1 MIDQKSRDELIKYR
15 LQQANE
21 TIELVKFLID
31 SDKYEIAVN
40 RIYYG
45 MYYSLTALALKN
57 EFNTSKHLQL
67 IGWFNKEFISSGIL
81 EKKYGR
87 ILRLAFQYRT
97 KGDYDAYVTFEKDEV
112 INIYIEMIDFIKE
125 ISNLLKS

>member
-1 MIDQKSRDELIKYR
+1 MIDQKSRDELIKYL

-31 SDKYEIAVN
+31 SDKYEIAEN

-67 IGWFNKEFISSGIL
+67 IGWFNKEFITSGIL

-87 ILRLAFQYRT
+87 ILRLAFQYIT
-97 KGDYDAYVTFEKDEV
+97 KGDYYAYVTFEKDEV
-112 INIYIEMIDFIKE
+112 INIY
-125 ISNLLKS
+125 